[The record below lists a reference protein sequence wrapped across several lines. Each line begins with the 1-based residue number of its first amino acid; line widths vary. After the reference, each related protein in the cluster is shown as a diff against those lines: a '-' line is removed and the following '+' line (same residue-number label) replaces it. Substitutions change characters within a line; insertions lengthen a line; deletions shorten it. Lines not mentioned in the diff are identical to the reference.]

1 MRLWLRTVY
10 KSLMLGMP
18 YLTYNPFNR
27 VKLIAPF
34 TVLPKSMYINY
45 QLNPIQKETIQ
56 EYMDSYESGMKLLP
70 VSIEQDEEPEYYL
83 SVNIYNCTSPLFLN
97 NDGMTR
103 LEVNTYVT
111 DGTNN
116 GTLILNY
123 ISNALS
129 MDPVNIFKIS
139 GNIIYNMSHISGS
152 NLKTMIEM
160 LLQFDKS
167 DKNIDISTEL
177 SKFTDN
183 IFYKNGIYDKLYYDN
198 SLIHA
203 KFKVP
208 SVSNLEFIFLEMNF
222 LNPKSIFYFEEDI
235 FFAGTMWS
243 NVLRTRNN

>member
-1 MRLWLRTVY
+1 M
-10 KSLMLGMP
+10 
-18 YLTYNPFNR
+18 F
-27 VKLIAPF
+27 
-34 TVLPKSMYINY
+34 
-45 QLNPIQKETIQ
+45 
-56 EYMDSYESGMKLLP
+56 
-70 VSIEQDEEPEYYL
+70 
-83 SVNIYNCTSPLFLN
+83 
-97 NDGMTR
+97 
-103 LEVNTYVT
+103 
-111 DGTNN
+111 
-116 GTLILNY
+116 
-123 ISNALS
+123 
-129 MDPVNIFKIS
+129 
-139 GNIIYNMSHISGS
+139 
-152 NLKTMIEM
+152 
-160 LLQFDKS
+160 LQFDKS

>member
-1 MRLWLRTVY
+1 MRLWLKTVY
-10 KSLMLGMP
+10 KSLMFGMP

-45 QLNPIQKETIQ
+45 KLNPLQKHLVQ
-56 EYMDSYESGMKLLP
+56 EYMDTYETGMYLLP
-70 VSIEQDEEPEYYL
+70 VSIEEHENPEYYL

-111 DGTNN
+111 DGQQN

-129 MDPVNIFKIS
+129 MDPVNIFKGS
-139 GNIIYNMSHISGS
+139 GDIIYNNSHIIGN
-152 NLKTMIEM
+152 NLKTVIEM
-160 LLQFDKS
+160 ILKFDKN
-167 DKNIDISTEL
+167 DPNIDISKEL

-198 SLIHA
+198 SLINA
-203 KFKVP
+203 KLKIP
-208 SVSNLEFIFLEMNF
+208 SVSELKFIFLGMSF
-222 LNPKSIFYFEEDI
+222 LYPSSIFYFDDKI
-235 FFAGTMWS
+235 YFAGTMWA
-243 NVLRTRNN
+243 NVFKQNN